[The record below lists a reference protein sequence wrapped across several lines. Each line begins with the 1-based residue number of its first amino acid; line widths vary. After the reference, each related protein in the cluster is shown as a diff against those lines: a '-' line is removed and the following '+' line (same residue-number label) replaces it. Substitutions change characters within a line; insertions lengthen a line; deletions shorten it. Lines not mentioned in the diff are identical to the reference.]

1 MDKSVTGTEK
11 VVSLIT
17 SNRISIFE
25 VDKSVTGTGE
35 RFVDVVSLIL
45 SPRYPRSLCLSL
57 PTVAVES
64 VSVLIASTM

>member
-35 RFVDVVSLIL
+35 RFVDVVSLISEVPAKSVL
-45 SPRYPRSLCLSL
+45 IASNRIS
-57 PTVAVES
+57 AVES